1 MRHLLWFCVLIACE
15 QSTPLSVTVDANDH
29 SANVAAGSVEDQEI
43 STESLPPIL
52 ILTLDTTRAD
62 HLGFYGYFRDTSP
75 NLDILASKSMVFD
88 DAIAPMATTLPSHLS
103 LMTGLQ
109 PLEHGT
115 LANVLHG
122 GTRFVPGPNVQTFA
136 QLARD
141 LGYQTGAFVSAI
153 PLEHGTGVERG
164 FNGYDYPKPSEGF
177 RPGNE
182 TVHRAI
188 QWLERID
195 KDEPWLLWVHLF
207 DPHNPYVVHENYRF
221 GGDEAVQSKW
231 IAERQISARSFRP
244 TGEAVETIPATDA
257 YDSEIAFMDA
267 QIGALMLTITKM
279 GEHPA
284 ILVVGDHGEG
294 LGQHG
299 QPGHGRVWHEQLRV
313 PMMMHVPGG
322 PVGRFEDTVGIID
335 AIPTFLEQLDFP
347 RTESFLAQAS
357 GVNVL
362 AESVAPRVIYS
373 RQSDRQSSQFG
384 QPSTVSL
391 TSNDSKVIVAAG
403 QSALHFD
410 RLNDPHELNPGNGDH
425 QIEIIRAIEATQR
438 ERAIELGQ
446 AEAAAVSDDTLEQM
460 KALGYIEE

>member
-15 QSTPLSVTVDANDH
+15 QPAPISVTVSGAEPE
-29 SANVAAGSVEDQEI
+29 SELAEGPIGVEAGSV
-43 STESLPPIL
+43 ESLPPIL

-62 HLGFYGYFRDTSP
+62 HLGLYGYFRDTSP
-75 NLDILASKSMVFD
+75 DLDILASQSLVFD

-141 LGYQTGAFVSAI
+141 AGYQTGAFVSAI

-164 FNGYDYPKPSEGF
+164 FNGYDYPKPSDGF

-188 QWLERID
+188 QWLERIEKD
-195 KDEPWLLWVHLF
+195 KPWLLWVHLF

-221 GGDEAVQSKW
+221 GGDEDVQSQW
-231 IAERQISARSFRP
+231 IAERQISAQSVRP
-244 TGEAVETIPATDA
+244 TGEVVHTIPATDA

-267 QIGALMLTITKM
+267 QIGSLMLAITKM

-322 PVGRFEDTVGIID
+322 PTGRFEDTVGIID
-335 AIPTFLEQLDFP
+335 AMPTLLGQLDFP
-347 RTESFLAQAS
+347 GTERFLEQAS
-357 GVNVL
+357 GVDVL
-362 AESVAPRVIYS
+362 AEGVAPRVIYS
-373 RQSDRQSSQFG
+373 RQSARQSSQFD
-384 QPSTVSL
+384 QPTTVSL
-391 TSNDSKVIVAAG
+391 TSKDAKVILAEG
-403 QSALHFD
+403 QTARLFD

-425 QIEIIRAIEATQR
+425 RSASIRDLEAAQR
-438 ERAIELGQ
+438 TRAIELGQ
-446 AEAAAVSDDTLEQM
+446 AEAEAVSDDTLEQM
-460 KALGYIEE
+460 KALGYIE